1 VIEHFEKRLDFL
13 VFRAPHAESSPSKP
27 TEGGCAMDQFITDQF
42 VECQN
47 IAHYVGQ
54 LKTENDPIKRAML
67 QQLLAEET
75 TKQASH
81 AKVVK

>member
-1 VIEHFEKRLDFL
+1 
-13 VFRAPHAESSPSKP
+13 
-27 TEGGCAMDQFITDQF
+27 MDQFITDQF

-67 QQLLAEET
+67 EQLLAEET

>member
-1 VIEHFEKRLDFL
+1 MQNHHP
-13 VFRAPHAESSPSKP
+13 ASP
-27 TEGGCAMDQFITDQF
+27 TEGGFAMDQFITDQF

-47 IAHYVGQ
+47 IAHYVCQ